1 MKSLTLSMIVKN
13 EEKYLK
19 ECLES
24 VKNVVDEIVIVD
36 TGSADATVEIAKSY
50 GAAVYNFEWVN
61 DFSAARNFALS
72 KSSGDW
78 ILYLDADERLD
89 ANSIQEI
96 KQLTGVKQKIG
107 YYCTILSIDQ
117 ENGRDNY
124 IRYVRLFAN
133 YPGIRFYGKVHEQ
146 IEQSLLNEGLALIQ
160 SKVLIKHVGYNVSL
174 EEKQLKAKRNLFLL
188 LEEYEAGKSAYHAF
202 QLGLTYSV
210 LRDNENAAKY
220 FLAAAETGK
229 LDRQY
234 RAQCYISL
242 ALIAQKNHKI
252 LEAEKYIH
260 YSMKIDDRQPF
271 AHMLASKI
279 ALRKGELIIAEERCK
294 RAYLLNQELLSK
306 SSHFPLSI
314 LLDVE
319 EVIYYG
325 LTLSMQN
332 RSNVNFQFYQNELF
346 SYYKKKGEQN
356 GVRKYDVINKLFSNY
371 SFTQEEIEL
380 IPQMTNGN
388 NLNFFIIMLDNNPY
402 KQHVMMIVEKIRM
415 KFPNSIDVQKLY
427 AKTLDE
433 LGRVEEATLVLEK
446 IADKADD
453 DPAILFYLISFYLKQ
468 GQDEKIKPVV
478 LLLEK
483 KFSHI
488 ADVMTRV
495 KTLKRKLLMLTK
507 VPL

>member
-1 MKSLTLSMIVKN
+1 MSLTLSMIVKN
-13 EEKYLK
+13 EEKHLK

-24 VKNVVDEIVIVD
+24 VKNVVDEIIIVD
-36 TGSADATVEIAKSY
+36 TGSTDATAEIAKSY
-50 GAAVYNFEWVN
+50 GAAVYNFEWIN
-61 DFSAARNFALS
+61 DFSAARNFALN
-72 KSSGDW
+72 KSSSDW

-96 KQLTGVKQKIG
+96 KQITGVKQRIG
-107 YYCTILSIDQ
+107 YYCTILSIDK
-117 ENGRDNY
+117 ENSRDNY

-133 YPGIRFYGKVHEQ
+133 YPGIMFYGKVHEQ

-160 SKVLIKHVGYNVSL
+160 SKVLIKHVGYNVPT

-188 LEEYEAGKSAYHAF
+188 LEEYELSKSAYHAF

-210 LRDNENAAKY
+210 LRDSENATKY
-220 FLAAAETGK
+220 FLAAAESGK

-234 RAQCYISL
+234 RAQCYTSL

-252 LEAEKYIH
+252 LDAEKYIH
-260 YSMKIDDRQPF
+260 YSIKIDDRQPF

-294 RAYLLNQELLSK
+294 RAYLLNQELLNK
-306 SSHFPLSI
+306 STYYSFSI

-319 EVIYYG
+319 EVVYYG

-332 RSNVNFQFYQNELF
+332 RNNANFQFYQNELF
-346 SYYKKKGEQN
+346 SYNKKKGGQG
-356 GVRKYDVINKLFSNY
+356 GVKKYDVLNKLFSNY

-388 NLNFFIIMLDNNPY
+388 NLNFFILMLDNNPY
-402 KQHVMMIVEKIRM
+402 KQHVIMIVEKIKM
-415 KFPNSIDVQKLY
+415 KFPDSTDIQKLY

-433 LGRVEEATLVLEK
+433 LGKVEEATLVLEK
-446 IADKADD
+446 LAGKADN
-453 DPAILFYLISFYLKQ
+453 DPAIFFYLISFYLKQ
-468 GQDEKIKPVV
+468 GQDEKIKPIV

-488 ADVMTRV
+488 TDVMTRV
-495 KTLKRKLLMLTK
+495 RTLKRKLLMLTK